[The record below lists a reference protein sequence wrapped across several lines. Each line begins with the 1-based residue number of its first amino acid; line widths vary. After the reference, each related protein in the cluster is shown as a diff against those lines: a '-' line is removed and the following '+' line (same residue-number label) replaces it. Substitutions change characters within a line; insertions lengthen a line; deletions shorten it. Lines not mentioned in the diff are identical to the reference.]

1 MKKIWIVQIALISI
15 FATPLTQASAAIKP
29 GSACSKPGQIQQS
42 GGTTYVCASTGKKS
56 VWIAAG
62 STSTQSTKP
71 TPKATAKATPK
82 ATTVTKTATP
92 TPSPTNSCTTGVG
105 LRLQTQIVNDNYGL
119 ATLEIKNPLKCTISY
134 TITGQLTCNHYKQ
147 MRTPISGM
155 SYGTLR
161 PNETVRYYPQQAFQ
175 PAYQTCQQY
184 QRASGAGPEYGAGI
198 LGFASYSYPA
208 TITGVSN

>member
-1 MKKIWIVQIALISI
+1 MKKIWIAFVLLLSTFTLPFSSAD
-15 FATPLTQASAAIKP
+15 AAIKP
-29 GSACSKPGQIQQS
+29 GGSCTKPGEIQVS
-42 GGTTYVCASTGKKS
+42 GNTTYVCASTGKKS

-62 STSTQSTKP
+62 STTKSSTKP
-71 TPKATAKATPK
+71 TTKP
-82 ATTVTKTATP
+82 TTVKKTATP

-105 LRLQTQIVNDNYGL
+105 VKLQTQIVNDNYGL
-119 ATLEIKNPLKCTISY
+119 ATLQIQNPLKCTISY
-134 TITGQLTCNHYKQ
+134 SISGQMTCNHYKQ
-147 MRTPISGM
+147 MRTPISAM
-155 SYGTLR
+155 SSGTLR

-198 LGFASYSYPA
+198 LVFAGYSYPA